1 MTRDETYSA
10 LRILQAAYPNF
21 YRGMKKPQAEDVIN
35 LWSTMFSGED
45 VSLVQYALYQLI
57 ETHNGYPP
65 TIADVKAKI
74 KELVS
79 VATGE
84 PTDEEL
90 WVTLRQAICNGL
102 YGSESVFNAL
112 PPLLQRYVGTPY
124 RLHDMASGDIS
135 TLDTVVHGQFLKQIP
150 VLRKRQEYERDMPPM
165 LMDAIRHSVGLLD
178 GGGIITLEEEN
189 DRRNE
194 ILDLLE
200 TGKPNTE
207 RTQ

>member
-1 MTRDETYSA
+1 MTRDETYST

-35 LWSTMFSGED
+35 LWSTMFSKED
-45 VSLVQYALYQLI
+45 VGLVTYALYQLI

-65 TIADVKAKI
+65 TIADVKGKI

-84 PTDEEL
+84 KTDEEL
-90 WVTLRQAICNGL
+90 WQVLREAICNGL
-102 YGSESVFNAL
+102 YGSESTFNAL
-112 PPLLQRYVGTPY
+112 PELLQRYVGSPG
-124 RLHDMASGDIS
+124 RLRDMASGDVS

-150 VLRKRQEYERDMPPM
+150 VLRKRQEYERDMPPT
-165 LMDAIRHSVGLLD
+165 LQVAIRHSYGLL
-178 GGGIITLEEEN
+178 GGDSMLTLEAEN

-194 ILDLLE
+194 LL
-200 TGKPNTE
+200 TTIDSAKINT
-207 RTQ
+207 RKDG